1 MKLNAWIAAAFAV
14 ALSPVA
20 ALAADY
26 PQMSLRMAH
35 FGPKVFVQ
43 SGIDQWFAD
52 EIERRSDGK
61 IKIRIF
67 WGGSAG
73 QPLEILGMVGSG
85 AVDLGAV
92 PQAYYANE
100 LPLIG
105 APNAVPHVF
114 RTREAAIAVSEGLA
128 RDNADVQAELR
139 RNNVKPLFFHPM
151 NPYYPLCTGQVRTM
165 EDFKGLK
172 IRSFGAFQPP
182 MWDALGAVGV
192 NVLPSD
198 IYEGLQRGRLDCGF
212 FSTDLYKVTKLYE
225 VAKYLST
232 AGVGP
237 VATWPIWVNLEKW
250 ENEYPEEVKALF
262 TQVALEAQ
270 QRSLD
275 AIAEAETEALEF
287 MKAQGVEVVEF
298 SELDAYNAT
307 IPDMID
313 VWLDNMTSKGL
324 GREAQGVADY
334 WRALQA
340 KLESESN

>member
-1 MKLNAWIAAAFAV
+1 MKLKAWIAFAV
-14 ALSPVA
+14 AWSPVTA
-20 ALAADY
+20 VAADY

-35 FGPKVFVQ
+35 FGPKVYVQ

-52 EIERRSDGK
+52 EIERRSAGK
-61 IKIRIF
+61 IKIQIF

-92 PQAYYANE
+92 PQAFYPNE

-105 APNAVPHVF
+105 APNSVPNVF
-114 RTREAAIAVSEGLA
+114 RTREAAIAVSEGLV
-128 RDNADVQAELR
+128 RDNADVKAELR

-151 NPYYPLCTGQVRTM
+151 NPYYPLCTGPVQTM

-225 VAKYLST
+225 VAKYLIT

-237 VATWPIWVNLEKW
+237 VATWPIWVNLDKW

-262 TQVALEAQ
+262 TEVALEAQ

-275 AIAEAETEALEF
+275 AITAAEAEALEF
-287 MKAQGVEVVEF
+287 IKAQGVEVVEF
-298 SELDAYNAT
+298 AELDAYNAA
-307 IPDMID
+307 IPDMIG
-313 VWLDNMTSKGL
+313 VWLDNMESKGF

-334 WRALQA
+334 WRAQQA
-340 KLESESN
+340 KLESESK